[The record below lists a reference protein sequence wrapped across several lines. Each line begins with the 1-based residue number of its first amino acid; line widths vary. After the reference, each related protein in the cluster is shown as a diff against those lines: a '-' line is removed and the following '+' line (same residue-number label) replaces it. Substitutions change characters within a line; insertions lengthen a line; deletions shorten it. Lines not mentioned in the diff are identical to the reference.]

1 MSNVFEDILIKLHHS
16 INIEIDKEK
25 ISPIDIIKILNDV
38 LNNNNINKIINLN
51 IKKYKSITYNEKY
64 ILDILTSDKFIISAL
79 LSQNHTRNL
88 LHDIYF
94 IISNKSMLKL
104 KIFEIIYKD
113 RHLINLIPDI
123 TNKILYII
131 TNSRLK
137 KFYNRF
143 MIKRWIDCLDYTQLE
158 KSDIDEDRYNL
169 YLDVWSIFKLNVN
182 KVKQG
187 LFDILIRYESLNHI
201 PGCSNLSVS
210 DYKFIV
216 KTHIGLDL
224 TSKDFALIVKF
235 ARKELNILLSEFNEI
250 IDKLKPEYIGLDY
263 NEKLKKLE
271 IDPDLKC
278 KSEDEYI
285 NLHKMYMEKS
295 NDTFINKYK
304 FPQYSKPILLTFND
318 KNRGHAYW
326 AFDTFYLNTANWEK
340 VNKYQILA
348 LVLHETI
355 PGHHLHLN
363 YSIHDKNNSSENI
376 FCHLFNIGLNGFSEG
391 LGLYA
396 ENLYKSF
403 TDWERLG
410 QIQYDIFRTIRLI
423 IDIAIHIGGES
434 SNTMIEFMSKFIGFP
449 KESIEVEIYRYI
461 AMPGQA
467 LSYKIGCEIIK
478 KIIKNINKNLISE
491 EAINEF
497 KNILLSKER
506 PLQFLL
512 NEYNITLDDILST
525 HSV

>member
-1 MSNVFEDILIKLHHS
+1 MSNIFKDILVNLNHS
-16 INIEIDKEK
+16 INVQIDKEK
-25 ISPIDIIKILNDV
+25 MSPIDSIKILNDV
-38 LNNNNINKIINLN
+38 LNNNNINEIVNLN
-51 IKKYKSITYNEKY
+51 IKKNKFISDNEKY
-64 ILDILTSDKFIISAL
+64 ILDILTSEKFIIAAL
-79 LSQNHTRNL
+79 LSENHTRNL

-94 IISNKSMLKL
+94 IISNKFMLKL

-143 MIKRWIDCLDYTQLE
+143 MIKRWIDCLDYTRLE

-250 IDKLKPEYIGLDY
+250 IDKLKPEYVGLDY

-278 KSEDEYI
+278 KSVEEYI
-285 NLHKMYMEKS
+285 QLHREYIEKS

-304 FPQYSKPILLTFND
+304 FPQYSKPKLLAFSD

-326 AFDTFYLNTANWEK
+326 AFDTFYLNTVNWKES
-340 VNKYQILA
+340 NKYQILA

-363 YSIHDKNNSSENI
+363 YSIHDKNNSHENI
-376 FCHLFNIGLNGFSEG
+376 ICNLFNIGINGFSEG

-396 ENLYKSF
+396 ENLYENFS
-403 TDWERLG
+403 DWEKLG
-410 QIQYDIFRTIRLI
+410 QIQYDIFRTTRLI
-423 IDIAIHIGGES
+423 VDIGIHIGGES
-434 SNTMIEFMSKFIGFP
+434 IDSMVNFMSRYVEMP
-449 KESIEVEIYRYI
+449 KESIKVEIYRYF

-478 KIIKNINKNLISE
+478 KIVQKKNKNLLAPESIQ
-491 EAINEF
+491 EF
-497 KNILLSKER
+497 KNILLSKEQ

-512 NEYNITLDDILST
+512 NKYNLTFAEIF
-525 HSV
+525 